1 MYTEVKKMKKT
12 EGITYRT
19 DKVLKKAL
27 QTVADE
33 KRWTISQLTEIIVRE
48 WMEKNYPELLE
59 ESE

>member
-48 WMEKNYPELLE
+48 WMEKNCPELLE